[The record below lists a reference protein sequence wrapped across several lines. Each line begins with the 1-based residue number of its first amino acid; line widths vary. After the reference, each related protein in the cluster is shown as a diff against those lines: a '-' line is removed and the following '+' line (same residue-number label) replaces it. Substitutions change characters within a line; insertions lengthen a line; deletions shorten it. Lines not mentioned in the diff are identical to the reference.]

1 MALTLSRRILR
12 FNFDPLWF
20 GHPSRLTEFGP
31 ATAVVASAAHNYL
44 DVSSQALKSL
54 GLYGRWCFNFDWTPG
69 RLALLSSAEIDW
81 VLPQL
86 AVLALPEFRTLVV
99 RRDERDWIRSLP
111 AASFDGAAGVGDV
124 FRDQGEFRPSPGL
137 AKDVKTG
144 LRRYGA
150 ALWLGLG
157 RGLGETGI
165 ARMRLMLD
173 PTLELPSV
181 MLDESQARLLYH
193 GFASCIGP
201 EIEGE
206 WSWLR

>member
-20 GHPSRLTEFGP
+20 GHPSRLADFG
-31 ATAVVASAAHNYL
+31 VVGLASADLPLRMDAAN
-44 DVSSQALKSL
+44 QALRSL
-54 GLYGRWCFNFDWTPG
+54 GLSGRWCFNFDWMPG
-69 RLALLSSAEIDW
+69 RLALLSSAEADW

-99 RRDERDWIRSLP
+99 RREERDWIRSLP
-111 AASFDGAAGVGDV
+111 AAEFDGAAGVGDV
-124 FRDQGEFRPSPGL
+124 FREQGEFRPSPGL
-137 AKDVKTG
+137 VRDVRTG

-150 ALWLGLG
+150 ALWLALG
-157 RGLGETGI
+157 RGLGDAGM
-165 ARMRLMLD
+165 ARMKLMLD
-173 PTLELPSV
+173 PTLEAPSV
-181 MLDESQARLLYH
+181 SLDETQSRLLYH

-201 EIEGE
+201 QIEGE